1 MAVAG
6 LKLPAPYLV
15 NNNARP
21 TVDND
26 AVANDAVAN
35 DADNDDAN

>member
-15 NNNARP
+15 NNNARQ